1 MDVPRT
7 GDCEQV
13 HCAPVTNASESC
25 DTELIET
32 DLFPKIGC
40 RKQQKPGCMKA
51 GPSGHREDSRVH
63 RILAA
68 FVLWFV
74 YRLSITQKLKY

>member
-1 MDVPRT
+1 MDVPGA

-25 DTELIET
+25 IIET
-32 DLFPKIGC
+32 GLFPKIGC